1 MKRKWTALLLCAA
14 LTLPFSG
21 CGTASGQEAVD
32 LMEGITAQEVDIQN
46 VDGAQAVMAFSVD
59 LFQGSMEEG
68 SNTLI
73 SPLSV
78 LCALAMTANGAQG
91 DTLTQMEQ
99 VLGLIAE
106 EMNCYLSGYLTALA
120 GEEACQLK
128 LANSIWFRDV
138 ETLQVEQDF
147 LQTNADYYGADIYK
161 AAFDESTL
169 KDINRWVS
177 EGTDGMIEEIL
188 DEIPSDAVMYLVN
201 ALAFDAKWE
210 DIYEESQ
217 ISTGTFTLQD
227 GTQREV
233 EMMHSTES
241 VYLKDENAVGV
252 LKYYEGGRYAFVALL
267 PDEDVTVA
275 DYVASLTGEKL
286 TELLEG
292 GERTTVKTTIPQFES
307 AYSVEMS
314 EVLKA
319 LGMTDAFDSTLADF
333 SALGHSDEGN
343 IYISS
348 VFHKTYICVD
358 EAGTKAGAA
367 TVVEFTSESAE
378 FMEEPKTVCLDRPF
392 VYMILD
398 CESGIP
404 LFIGTMMDT
413 QG

>member
-1 MKRKWTALLLCAA
+1 MKRKWIALLLCAA
-14 LTLPFSG
+14 LALPLSG
-21 CGTASGQEAVD
+21 CGRASGLETVD
-32 LMEGITAQEVDIQN
+32 LMEGITAQEVDVQD

-99 VLGLIAE
+99 VLGLTAE
-106 EMNCYLSGYLTALA
+106 EMNHYLSGYLTALS

-138 ETLQVEQDF
+138 ETLRVEQDF

-169 KDINRWVS
+169 QDINRWVS
-177 EGTDGMIEEIL
+177 DGTDGMIEKIL
-188 DEIPSDAVMYLVN
+188 DEIPPDTVMYLVN

-217 ISTGTFTLQD
+217 ISSGTFTLQD

-267 PDEDVTVA
+267 PDENVTVA
-275 DYVASLTGEKL
+275 DYVASLAGEGL
-286 TELLEG
+286 TVLLEDA
-292 GERTTVKTTIPQFES
+292 ESTAVETAIPQFES
-307 AYSVEMS
+307 EYSVEM
-314 EVLKA
+314 
-319 LGMTDAFDSTLADF
+319 
-333 SALGHSDEGN
+333 N
-343 IYISS
+343 
-348 VFHKTYICVD
+348 
-358 EAGTKAGAA
+358 
-367 TVVEFTSESAE
+367 
-378 FMEEPKTVCLDRPF
+378 
-392 VYMILD
+392 
-398 CESGIP
+398 
-404 LFIGTMMDT
+404 
-413 QG
+413 

>member
-1 MKRKWTALLLCAA
+1 MKRKWIALLLCAA
-14 LTLPFSG
+14 LALPLSG
-21 CGTASGQEAVD
+21 CGRASGMEAEN
-32 LMEGITAQEVDIQN
+32 LMEGITAREVDVQN

-59 LFQGSMEEG
+59 LFQGSLEEG
-68 SNTLI
+68 SNVLI

-99 VLGLIAE
+99 VLGLTAQ

-120 GEEACQLK
+120 DEEACQ

-177 EGTDGMIEEIL
+177 EGTDGMIQEIL

-227 GTQREV
+227 GTRREV

-241 VYLKDENAVGV
+241 VYLQDENAVGV
-252 LKYYEGGRYAFVALL
+252 LKYYEGERYAFVALL

-275 DYVASLTGEKL
+275 DYVASLTGERL
-286 TELLEG
+286 TELLDG
-292 GERTTVKTTIPQFES
+292 GERTPVKTTIPQFES
-307 AYSVEMS
+307 EYSVEIS

-319 LGMTDAFDSTLADF
+319 LGMTDAFDGILADF
-333 SALGHSDEGN
+333 SALGHSDDGN
-343 IYISS
+343 IFISR
-348 VFHKTYICVD
+348 VLHKTYISVD

-378 FMEEPKTVCLDRPF
+378 FVEEPKTVCLDRPF